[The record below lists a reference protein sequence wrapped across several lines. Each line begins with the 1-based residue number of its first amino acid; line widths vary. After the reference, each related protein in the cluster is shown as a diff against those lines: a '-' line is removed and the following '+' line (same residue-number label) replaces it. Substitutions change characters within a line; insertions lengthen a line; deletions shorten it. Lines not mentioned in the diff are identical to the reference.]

1 MQPPRVLAHQ
11 SCECR
16 PGSID
21 VCCGSKGT
29 HQWDLLKASYNLG
42 AREPFAG
49 CAEDVGLC
57 QTFAKVFSKVAV
69 VRRKAKKSKKVA
81 TFLGGRAKVA
91 GGARAEGYK
100 FVRARKFLRF

>member
-1 MQPPRVLAHQ
+1 MRRDELGWNGTNRGGTADGTVL
-11 SCECR
+11 
-16 PGSID
+16 GNM
-21 VCCGSKGT
+21 G
-29 HQWDLLKASYNLG
+29 WDRG
-42 AREPFAG
+42 RG
-49 CAEDVGLC
+49 GVGWGWGVGIGLC

>member
-1 MQPPRVLAHQ
+1 MAHDWSMQNLLTYRAWHVLQWH
-11 SCECR
+11 
-16 PGSID
+16 
-21 VCCGSKGT
+21 GT
-29 HQWDLLKASYNLG
+29 SWSTLT
-42 AREPFAG
+42 PF
-49 CAEDVGLC
+49 GLC

-81 TFLGGRAKVA
+81 TFLGGRANVA